1 MLFNL
6 LLVFSVLVMVKTYL
20 LEISLRFKESVKRYL
35 FFYSNQLAKVL
46 YILKVGNTV
55 SA

>member
-6 LLVFSVLVMVKTYL
+6 MLVFSVFVMVKTYL
-20 LEISLRFKESVKRYL
+20 LEISLRFKELVKRYL
-35 FFYSNQLAKVL
+35 FFDSKQFAKVL